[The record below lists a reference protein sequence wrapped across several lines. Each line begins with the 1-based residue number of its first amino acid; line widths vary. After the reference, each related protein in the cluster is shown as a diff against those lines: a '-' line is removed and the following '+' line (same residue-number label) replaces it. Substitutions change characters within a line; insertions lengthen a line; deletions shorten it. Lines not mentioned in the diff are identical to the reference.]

1 MLLLWQGLFT
11 VSEMGP
17 NSLALE
23 AFPISHSSEK
33 VASCYT
39 SQYVPGME
47 KKKTFVS
54 HSPGFAILKIK

>member
-17 NSLALE
+17 NSLARE

-33 VASCYT
+33 VDFCYT

-47 KKKTFVS
+47 KKKKTL
-54 HSPGFAILKIK
+54 SPTVLDLLYWK

>member
-33 VASCYT
+33 VAS
-39 SQYVPGME
+39 QYVPGME
-47 KKKTFVS
+47 KKNFVS

>member
-17 NSLALE
+17 NSLARE
-23 AFPISHSSEK
+23 AFPITHSSEK
-33 VASCYT
+33 VAFCYT

-47 KKKTFVS
+47 EKNFVS